1 MIRRIL
7 SIAALPL
14 LLSPTVLGLTG
25 CSGTVP
31 TAQEMAAEDKE
42 SQVAQLIRIA
52 DSTREAGDLASAAGL
67 YRRAHELAPEKREA
81 LVRLGDTLLVLGAF
95 PEAAQAY
102 AKAVELDAADTEAL
116 YGQGKAL
123 TALGQYQ
130 DAVERFRAAIKA
142 NGKDHRF
149 FSGFG
154 VALDYLGDHES
165 AQQAYIDGLEVAP
178 DAIGL
183 RNNLAFSML
192 LGGEFAGAIAHFEE
206 IARNPL
212 ATPRHRQNLALA
224 YGLAGK
230 KEKAAAIA
238 RRDLDEA
245 EVAHNMAVYERLRR
259 LSGEERAL
267 ELLGVRDAQTPDS

>member
-14 LLSPTVLGLTG
+14 LMSPMLGLTA

-31 TAQEMAAEDKE
+31 TAREMAAEDKE

-52 DSTREAGDLASAAGL
+52 DSTREAGDLASATGL
-67 YRRAHELAPEKREA
+67 YRRAHELAPEKRDP
-81 LVRLGDTLLVLGAF
+81 LIRLGDTLLVLGAF

-102 AKAVELDAADTEAL
+102 AKAVERDAADTAAL
-116 YGQGKAL
+116 FGQGKAL
-123 TALGQYQ
+123 TALGQYPE
-130 DAVERFRAAIKA
+130 AIERFQAAIKA
-142 NGKDHRF
+142 NGKDFRF
-149 FSGFG
+149 FSGLG
-154 VALDYLGDHES
+154 MALDYLGDHEG

-178 DAIGL
+178 DAMGL

-230 KEKAAAIA
+230 REKAAAIA

-267 ELLGVRDAQTPDS
+267 ELLGVRDAQTPES